1 MSKQKKPKKEGPTAS
16 ETANAQVAS
25 AEYAYF
31 KENYDPLLQ
40 QMRDQS
46 LTQDTA
52 STLRGRANAD
62 TMQTLTSNLNHQQT
76 QNVQSAGSLA
86 TGYQGQL
93 GAANKASKAIDN
105 QAQSNVLG
113 TARGQAADA
122 QSGMAEASRMAA
134 VESLKRA
141 EAKQAT
147 SAAKWKAASDVAGAA
162 VAQGM
167 ANKGS
172 GGTFFTPASQQGA
185 SAGSRL
191 NWGFK
196 NYWDPGREGGG
207 LGVSKK

>member
-1 MSKQKKPKKEGPTAS
+1 MSKSSKPKKAEATAS
-16 ETANAQVAS
+16 EKTNAAVAS
-25 AEYAYF
+25 AEYTYF
-31 KENYDPLLQ
+31 KEKYDPLLQ

-46 LTQDTA
+46 MTQDTK

-62 TMQTLTSNLNHQQT
+62 TMQTLTKDLSYQQT
-76 QNVQSAGSLA
+76 QNVQNAGSLA

-93 GAANKASKAIDN
+93 GAANKASKSIDN

-134 VESLKRA
+134 VESLKKA

-147 SAAKWKAASDVAGAA
+147 SAAKWKAASSLAGSFAL
-162 VAQGM
+162 QGM

-172 GGTFFTPASQQGA
+172 GEGGSFFTPASQKGA
-185 SAGSRL
+185 SAMSRL
-191 NWGFK
+191 GWGAQ
-196 NYWDPGREGGG
+196 NMLDPGREGGG
-207 LGVSKK
+207 LTK